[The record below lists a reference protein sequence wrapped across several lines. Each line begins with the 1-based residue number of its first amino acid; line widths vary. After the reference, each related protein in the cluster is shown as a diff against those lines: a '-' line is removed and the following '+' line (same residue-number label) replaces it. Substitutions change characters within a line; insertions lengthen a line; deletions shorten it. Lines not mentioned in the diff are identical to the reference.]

1 MILSQ
6 ILRFFVFLNLWHN
19 GYTIIDY
26 VKWDDQMNK
35 IYKVLTSELNI
46 KKLTDNDDNF
56 VGVVRYDDQIA
67 NEKELIYQTLLA
79 MGMPKEKA
87 KEVNNLSWLND
98 VMIDLY
104 WLDLPFEEGKRWE
117 GIEKKIII

>member
-1 MILSQ
+1 
-6 ILRFFVFLNLWHN
+6 
-19 GYTIIDY
+19 
-26 VKWDDQMNK
+26 MNK